1 MADGYDSDAAVS
13 GGHGRD
19 PEDLPASPTLEDLQ
33 VIEQAVVVEVID
45 DPSLM
50 SEARLTLVGA
60 SYQGVD
66 SAFLATAK
74 SAPRNSVIAILTT
87 AGSGRT
93 SALGVYY
100 PFFSSH
106 VCLPCKP
113 GEKVWVIFP
122 DPANKKGQGYW
133 LSRVNAPLYAE
144 DANYTHYDRTLG
156 PITPEQAEVFRGK
169 DNKPIDA
176 PNPGFP
182 NGLGQHVGVGP
193 DPPVTLPGISA
204 YDKIVARAAE
214 NKRFIVEPV
223 PRLTKRP
230 GDLVLQGSHNSTI
243 ILGTSRGYK
252 SDETDA
258 KITGASSN
266 AALLDSKGNSK
277 KLPPGKGSMDL
288 VVGRGRLL
296 VLDESKGPKK
306 GFGLDGIAS
315 KDGTTIESKWPQ
327 GQGLK
332 LQRPPGKKPK
342 RTQPEVVQNSRTGYE
357 TNKNPSLL
365 NSEISNRNV
374 NVSEGDPDFLADA
387 SRVYLTMD
395 SDADKDFALVYPKV
409 PGAGESNEGK
419 EINKKKDDPPINAAA
434 VVTKADEIRIIA
446 RQIEPKKTGGGEDG
460 INGSIKIV
468 KEGLADNEEGKGRAC
483 IIMQPD
489 GVIMID
495 GPKVVIGS
503 GIEKENGKGSQLS
516 IGLGATEPLVLGNE
530 LDKRLVQVCD
540 VIEAVIKQ
548 LDSTNQELATHT
560 HPTGVGPSGP
570 PVNPAP
576 FSAAIPQELRKILEG
591 PNDRKDLK
599 SLRED
604 IVLIKSK
611 VGKTK

>member
-1 MADGYDSDAAVS
+1 MANGSTYDSDAAVS
-13 GGHGRD
+13 GGHGQ
-19 PEDLPASPTLEDLQ
+19 EDIPASVTSEDLQ

-60 SYQGVD
+60 LYQGVD
-66 SAFLATAK
+66 SAFLTTAK

-87 AGSGRT
+87 AGAGRT

-182 NGLGQHVGVGP
+182 NGLGRHVGVGP
-193 DPPVTLPGISA
+193 DPPVTLPGINA

-252 SDETDA
+252 SDETDD

-266 AALLDSKGNSK
+266 AALLDSEGKSK

-296 VLDESKGPKK
+296 VLDESKDPKK
-306 GFGLDGIAS
+306 GFGLAARAS
-315 KDGTTIESKWPQ
+315 KDDSTVESKWPQ
-327 GQGLK
+327 APGIK
-332 LQRPPGKKPK
+332 LQKPPGKKPK
-342 RTQPEVVQNSRTGYE
+342 RTQPEVVQNSRAGYE

-365 NSEISNRNV
+365 NSEVSNRNV

-409 PGAGESNEGK
+409 PGVGESNEGK
-419 EINKKKDDPPINAAA
+419 EINKKKPIHAAT

-446 RQIEPKKTGGGEDG
+446 RQIEPKKSGGGEAG

-503 GIEKENGKGSQLS
+503 GIEKENGKGAQLS

-530 LDKRLVQVCD
+530 LDKRLVQICD
-540 VIEAVIKQ
+540 V
-548 LDSTNQELATHT
+548 LDAIIDQFIQHI

-570 PVNPAP
+570 PNPP
-576 FSAAIPQELRKILEG
+576 VPGNLQTLWSNSDGDVQTIRNEIK
-591 PNDRKDLK
+591 
-599 SLRED
+599 
-604 IVLIKSK
+604 LIKSK

>member
-1 MADGYDSDAAVS
+1 MANGSTYDSDAAVS
-13 GGHGRD
+13 GGHGQ
-19 PEDLPASPTLEDLQ
+19 EDIPASVTLEDLQ

-60 SYQGVD
+60 LYQGVD
-66 SAFLATAK
+66 SAFLTTAK

-87 AGSGRT
+87 AGAGRT

-156 PITPEQAEVFRGK
+156 PITPDEAKKKHG
-169 DNKPIDA
+169 PIDA

-193 DPPVTLPGISA
+193 DPPVTLPGINA

-252 SDETDA
+252 SDETDD

-266 AALLDSKGNSK
+266 AALLDSEGKSK

-306 GFGLDGIAS
+306 GFGLDARAS
-315 KDGTTIESKWPQ
+315 KDDSTVESKWPQ
-327 GQGLK
+327 APGIK
-332 LQRPPGKKPK
+332 LQKPPGKKPK
-342 RTQPEVVQNSRTGYE
+342 RTQPEVVQNSRAGYE

-365 NSEISNRNV
+365 NSEVSNRNV

-409 PGAGESNEGK
+409 PGVGEPNEGK
-419 EINKKKDDPPINAAA
+419 EINKKKPIHAAT

-446 RQIEPKKTGGGEDG
+446 RQIEPKKSGGGEAG

-503 GIEKENGKGSQLS
+503 GIEKENGKGAQLS

-530 LDKRLVQVCD
+530 LDKRLVQICD
-540 VIEAVIKQ
+540 V
-548 LDSTNQELATHT
+548 LDAIIDQFIQHI

-570 PVNPAP
+570 PNPP
-576 FSAAIPQELRKILEG
+576 VPGNLQTLWSNSDGDVQTIRNEIK
-591 PNDRKDLK
+591 
-599 SLRED
+599 
-604 IVLIKSK
+604 LIKSK

>member
-1 MADGYDSDAAVS
+1 MANGSTYDSDAAVS
-13 GGHGRD
+13 GGHGQ
-19 PEDLPASPTLEDLQ
+19 EDIPASVTSEDLQ

-60 SYQGVD
+60 LYQGVD
-66 SAFLATAK
+66 SAFLTTAK

-87 AGSGRT
+87 AGAGRT

-182 NGLGQHVGVGP
+182 NGLGRHVGVGP
-193 DPPVTLPGISA
+193 DPPVTLPGINA

-252 SDETDA
+252 SDETDD

-266 AALLDSKGNSK
+266 AALLDSEGKSK

-296 VLDESKGPKK
+296 VLDESKDPKK
-306 GFGLDGIAS
+306 GFGLAARAS
-315 KDGTTIESKWPQ
+315 KDDSTVESKWPQ
-327 GQGLK
+327 APGIK
-332 LQRPPGKKPK
+332 LQKPPGKKPK
-342 RTQPEVVQNSRTGYE
+342 RTQPEVVQNSRAGYE

-365 NSEISNRNV
+365 NSEVSNRNV

-409 PGAGESNEGK
+409 PGVGESNEGK
-419 EINKKKDDPPINAAA
+419 EINKKKPIHAAT

-446 RQIEPKKTGGGEDG
+446 RQIEPKKSGGGEAG

-503 GIEKENGKGSQLS
+503 GIEKENGKGAQLS

-530 LDKRLVQVCD
+530 LDKRLVQICD
-540 VIEAVIKQ
+540 V
-548 LDSTNQELATHT
+548 LDAIIDQFIQHI

-570 PVNPAP
+570 PNPPVPGNLQALW
-576 FSAAIPQELRKILEG
+576 SNSDGDVQTIRNEIK
-591 PNDRKDLK
+591 
-599 SLRED
+599 
-604 IVLIKSK
+604 LIKSK

>member
-1 MADGYDSDAAVS
+1 MANGGTYDSDAAVS
-13 GGHGRD
+13 GGHGQ
-19 PEDLPASPTLEDLQ
+19 EDIPASVTLEDLQ

-60 SYQGVD
+60 LYQGVD
-66 SAFLATAK
+66 SAFLSTAK

-87 AGSGRT
+87 AGSGRAAT
-93 SALGVYY
+93 VGVYY

-144 DANYTHYDRTLG
+144 DANYTHYDRTNG
-156 PITPEQAEVFRGK
+156 PITPDQAK
-169 DNKPIDA
+169 NYKPIDA

-193 DPPVTLPGISA
+193 APPVTLPGINA

-252 SDETDA
+252 SDETDD

-266 AALLDSKGNSK
+266 AALLDSEGKSK

-296 VLDESKGPKK
+296 VLDESKDPKK
-306 GFGLDGIAS
+306 GFGLAARAS
-315 KDGTTIESKWPQ
+315 KDDSTVESKWPQ
-327 GQGLK
+327 APGIK
-332 LQRPPGKKPK
+332 LQKPPGKKPK
-342 RTQPEVVQNSRTGYE
+342 RTQPEVVQNSRAGYE

-409 PGAGESNEGK
+409 PGVGESNEGK
-419 EINKKKDDPPINAAA
+419 EINKKKPINAAA

-446 RQIEPKKTGGGEDG
+446 RQIEPKKSGGGEAG

-503 GIEKENGKGSQLS
+503 GIEKENGKGAQLS

-570 PVNPAP
+570 PVNPDP
-576 FSAAIPQELRKILEG
+576 FSVDIPGELKKILEG
-591 PNDRKDLK
+591 PDDNRKDLK